1 MCLNSR
7 NVRKSQ
13 LGTMG
18 YFRTYNKHDVLYT
31 HTYIYVFVFI
41 DKSEYQGV
49 NNNFILEISH
59 INISFTLK
67 IINSILDA
75 YKNRL
80 DVGWED

>member
-1 MCLNSR
+1 MF
-7 NVRKSQ
+7 
-13 LGTMG
+13 
-18 YFRTYNKHDVLYT
+18 YI

-41 DKSEYQGV
+41 DKSEYQGAD
-49 NNNFILEISH
+49 NKFILEISH

-75 YKNRL
+75 CKNRL